1 MNRDPSLVPFLDNL
15 WRRTCGMKEIELL
28 ENVPDLEILKET
40 QWSNEFESLM
50 RNRLIMGAFRYG
62 IFGLKDKPKFNSVNS
77 IIQKAKLYQ
86 ETGNDEILVDI
97 ANLAM
102 VEFIE
107 GNHPN
112 KHYKAV
118 DDGIHTEIK
127 EI

>member
-1 MNRDPSLVPFLDNL
+1 
-15 WRRTCGMKEIELL
+15 MKQSKHYYLY
-28 ENVPDLEILKET
+28 LK
-40 QWSNEFESLM
+40 
-50 RNRLIMGAFRYG
+50 IC
-62 IFGLKDKPKFNSVNS
+62 
-77 IIQKAKLYQ
+77 IQKAKLYQ